1 LAADGEGN
9 LVSEESHGS
18 SRTRM
23 TVAEAARALGISEN
37 AVRKRVKLGR
47 LEHERTSDGRLIVY
61 LDSAATSATG
71 PERILDESLAAR
83 TERYVRGLED
93 RVEHLRNELDHE
105 REAIRENK
113 LIIAALEER
122 ISELEASQTAT
133 VEPESR
139 ELPPAT
145 IDPNDAVMVQ
155 FFITAGAS
163 IAAAAV
169 LVISVLNGQV
179 VLAGLAGGL
188 TLLSIASFLS
198 HRWLYRSGT
207 DRIQGRPSESRS
219 EASASRQEEQHQ
231 DHQAI
236 KKKLPLHLDI
246 LIQLF
251 VILALVFGFVRPFV
265 MEAFWIP
272 SGSMIPTLEIGDRVL
287 VNKFIY
293 RFTEPERG
301 DIIVFQSLDNPK
313 EDLIKRVV
321 GVPGDKIAVRSGKLI
336 VNGEPQKEP
345 FTNKKL
351 PDRSF
356 FAQSKVP
363 KNHVFV
369 MGDNRANSA
378 DSRVFGPLPEKNIE
392 GEAFLR
398 FWPPDRIG
406 LL

>member
-1 LAADGEGN
+1 M
-9 LVSEESHGS
+9 SEEPHNS
-18 SRTRM
+18 SRTRV
-23 TVAEAARALGISEN
+23 TVAAAARALGISES
-37 AVRKRVKLGR
+37 AVRKRVKRGT
-47 LEHERTSDGRLIVY
+47 LEHERTSNGRLIVY
-61 LDSAATSATG
+61 LDSAATSVTG
-71 PERILDESLAAR
+71 RERVLDESLAAR

-93 RVEHLRNELDHE
+93 RAEHLRNELDHE
-105 REAIRENK
+105 REANWENK
-113 LIIAALEER
+113 RLIAALEER
-122 ISELEASQTAT
+122 ISELETSQTTT

-139 ELPPAT
+139 ERHPPT
-145 IDPNDAVMVQ
+145 IDPNDAVLVQ
-155 FFITAGAS
+155 FLITAGAS

-169 LVISVLNGQV
+169 LVICVLNGQV

-188 TLLSIASFLS
+188 TLLSIASFLA
-198 HRWLYRSGT
+198 HRWLFRSGT
-207 DRIQGRPSESRS
+207 DHIQGRPSEPRS
-219 EASASRQEEQHQ
+219 EVPASRQEEPHQ
-231 DHQAI
+231 DRQAV
-236 KKKLPLHLDI
+236 KKKLPLPLDF
-246 LIQLF
+246 LIQLL
-251 VILALVFGFVRPFV
+251 VILAVVFGFVRPFV

-272 SGSMIPTLEIGDRVL
+272 SGSMIPTLEIGDRVF

-301 DIIVFQSLDNPK
+301 DIIVFESVDNSD

-321 GVPGDKIAVRSGKLI
+321 GVPGDKIAVRGGKLF

-345 FTNKKL
+345 YTNKKL
-351 PDRSF
+351 SDRSSY
-356 FAQSKVP
+356 AKTTVP

-406 LL
+406 LV